1 MNKKNDERTDERTD
15 VTIRA
20 AVTGDAPALLE
31 IYGYY
36 VEHTAITY
44 EYEVPSLSEF
54 ESRMR
59 HTLEKYPYLVAQ
71 EGDRIIGYA
80 YASAYH
86 PRAAYGWNAEMTIY
100 LDHNERGRKVGQRLY
115 TLMEQILQKQGIVNA
130 LALITPPM
138 TKEDESV
145 YGSMHFHEKMGYEL
159 AGRIKNS
166 GYKFDR
172 WFDTITMQKQL
183 NKAAVPMNTIKSFE
197 AVRTEFSL

>member
-1 MNKKNDERTDERTD
+1 MINNTTALETTD

-20 AVTGDAPALLE
+20 AEIEDAPAILD

-36 VEHTAITY
+36 VQHTAITY
-44 EYEVPSLSEF
+44 EYDVPTLPEF
-54 ESRMR
+54 QDRMR

-71 EGDRIIGYA
+71 EGKRIIGYA

-86 PRAAYGWNAEMTIY
+86 PRAAYGWDAEMTIY
-100 LDHNERGRKVGQRLY
+100 LDHHECGRHVGQRLY

-138 TKEDESV
+138 TKEEETV
-145 YGSMHFHEKMGYEL
+145 YLSMHFHEKMGYEL
-159 AGRIKNS
+159 AGRMKNS
-166 GYKFDR
+166 GYKFNR

-183 NKAAVPMNTIKSFE
+183 NTPVNPMPSIKSFE
-197 AVRTEFSL
+197 AVRAKFSL

>member
-1 MNKKNDERTDERTD
+1 MINTKVPETAD

-20 AVTGDAPALLE
+20 AVIEDAPALLD

-44 EYEVPSLSEF
+44 EYDVPALSDF
-54 ESRMR
+54 QDRIR

-71 EGDRIIGYA
+71 KEDHIIGYA

-86 PRAAYGWNAEMTIY
+86 PRAAYGWNAEMTVY
-100 LDHNERGRKVGQRLY
+100 LDHNERGHRVGQKLY
-115 TLMEQILQKQGIVNA
+115 TLLEQLLQEQGIVNA

-138 TKEDESV
+138 TEEDETV
-145 YGSMHFHEKMGYEL
+145 YASMHFHEKMGYEL

-172 WFDTITMQKQL
+172 WFDTVTMQKQL
-183 NKAAVPMNTIKSFE
+183 NTPENSMNSIKSFE
-197 AVRTEFSL
+197 EVRAKYGL